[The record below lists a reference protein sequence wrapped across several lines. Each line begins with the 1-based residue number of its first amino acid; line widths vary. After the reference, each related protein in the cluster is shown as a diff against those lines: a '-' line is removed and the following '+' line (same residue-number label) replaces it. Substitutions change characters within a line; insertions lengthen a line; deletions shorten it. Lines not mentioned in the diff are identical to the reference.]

1 MKFKKLYLGLIIAIM
16 AAAIFAGIRITGDTG
31 IAMGNVNMKDM
42 ALPDKWQD
50 LIAESM
56 NQNSIRLV
64 VNGKEISFSD
74 SSVYMSENNEI
85 MIPSYLFRD
94 TFKCAFNIY
103 SDGRIKIQK
112 SNSIAEINNE
122 NSFYRNGIYQ
132 EINNAFQYK
141 NGKLFINSKILEDV
155 FEYTY
160 QWDARNNSLSLN
172 DTHKD
177 ENILPSSYSYR
188 KEGKLPSVK
197 NQKYYSTCWAFA
209 ALTALETTLMP
220 KEGYEFS
227 VDNMVYNNGYEG
239 SYIKGGD
246 YTRAMAY
253 LLAWKGPVLEADDV
267 YGDGYTNLDAKPVK
281 HIQEIQI
288 LESKNLESIKR
299 AVFLYGG
306 VESSLYTDM
315 SNTYES
321 SVYYNES
328 TYSYCYVGTKR
339 PNHDVVIV
347 GWDDNYSASNFSV
360 KPASDGAFL
369 CLNSWG
375 GEFGDNG
382 LFYVSYY
389 DSNIGVHNVVYTG
402 AESINNYDNIYQ
414 SDLCGWIGQLGYE
427 EDTAYFSNVYEAK
440 GNEEVEAVGFYA
452 TGKNTSYEVYF
463 VDNFQNEDSF
473 SERVKVASGKFT
485 NSGYYT
491 VKFDEH
497 KILQEGHKYAVVVKV
512 TTPDSVHPVA
522 VEYKAGRDTRNV
534 IIDDGEGYISRS
546 GRSWEPVESSKSCN
560 VCLKM
565 YTKNMGE

>member
-1 MKFKKLYLGLIIAIM
+1 M

-177 ENILPSSYSYR
+177 ENMLPSSYSYR

-375 GEFGDNG
+375 GEFGDDG

>member
-1 MKFKKLYLGLIIAIM
+1 MKFKKLYLGLIIAII

-74 SSVYMSENNEI
+74 SSVYMSENSEI

>member
-1 MKFKKLYLGLIIAIM
+1 MKFKKLYLGLIIVIM